1 MPFITIL
8 TPVYNGVEYLEECV
22 FSVLSQT
29 FRDWEL
35 LIGVNGHGDSGGSVA
50 EVARALAA
58 LDSRIKVLVQPP
70 PLKGKVESLNDLMKH
85 VGSPWVCLLDCDD
98 KWHPA
103 KLAHQVEAQ
112 AGEAKDAV
120 VIGTQ
125 CEYFGESVGSPYIP
139 HGYID
144 PSVLERFNPIIN
156 SSAMIRADLC
166 TWEYNEINNF
176 IEDYYLWT
184 NIALVGLPMY
194 NLPHILTYHRI
205 HKTSAFNS
213 KNLSDAG
220 IRERYAK
227 LRETH
232 LKST

>member
-8 TPVYNGVEYLEECV
+8 TPVYNGVEYLEECAL
-22 FSVLSQT
+22 SVLSQT
-29 FRDWEL
+29 FKDWEL
-35 LIGVNGHGDSGGSVA
+35 LIGVNGHGESGGAVA
-50 EVARALAA
+50 ATAQRIAA
-58 LDSRIKVLVQPP
+58 LDARIKVIVQPP
-70 PLKGKVESLNDLMKH
+70 PLQGKVDSLNDLMKH
-85 VGSPWVCLLDCDD
+85 VTSPWVCLLDCDD

-103 KLAHQVEAQ
+103 KLEIQVDTQKSIAAE
-112 AGEAKDAV
+112 AV

-125 CEYFGESVGSPYIP
+125 CEYFGESTGSPYIP

-144 PSVLERFNPIIN
+144 PHIFEQFNPIIN

-184 NIALVGLPMY
+184 NIALAGLPMY

-205 HKTSAFNS
+205 HKSSAFNS

-220 IRERYAK
+220 IKERYSRLLSAK
-227 LRETH
+227 HT
-232 LKST
+232 

>member
-22 FSVLSQT
+22 LSVLSQT
-29 FRDWEL
+29 FKDWEL
-35 LIGVNGHGDSGGSVA
+35 LIGVNGHGESGGAVA
-50 EVARALAA
+50 VTAQRIAS
-58 LDSRIKVLVQPP
+58 LDARIKVIVQPP
-70 PLKGKVESLNDLMKH
+70 PLQGKAESLNDLMKH
-85 VGSPWVCLLDCDD
+85 ATSPWVCLLDCDD
-98 KWHPA
+98 KWHTA
-103 KLAHQVEAQ
+103 KLEIQVEAQ
-112 AGEAKDAV
+112 KSEAAEAV

-125 CEYFGESVGSPYIP
+125 CEYFGESQGSPYIP

-144 PSVLERFNPIIN
+144 PHILEQYNPIIN

-184 NIALVGLPMY
+184 NIALAGKPMY

-220 IRERYAK
+220 IKERYSRLLSAGN
-227 LRETH
+227 T
-232 LKST
+232 